1 MKYEN
6 PEMEILFFNEES
18 IIVTSL
24 TGGDTDVST
33 EGNVGGGT
41 SAGGGW
47 VVP

>member
-6 PEMEILFFNEES
+6 PEMEILLLKEES

-24 TGGDTDVST
+24 TGDDTDVST